1 MTHEENALIDRIKA
15 YVEKTGAVPMGY
27 DMRIAEANSIYS
39 LLCIDPF
46 RAIRL
51 AFRYGQAK
59 GVRSTRAHTRSTG
72 DCAKLQAQIT
82 NLLERANARQLD
94 LILRIVRGIIG

>member
-1 MTHEENALIDRIKA
+1 MTDEENALIDRIKT
-15 YVEKTGAVPMGY
+15 YIEKTGAVPMGY
-27 DMRIAEANSIYS
+27 DMRIAEAKRIYS

-72 DCAKLQAQIT
+72 DCAKRQAQIN
-82 NLLERANARQLD
+82 NLLERANASQRA
-94 LILRIVRGIIG
+94 RIRRVVQGHGG

>member
-15 YVEKTGAVPMGY
+15 YIEKTGAVPMGY
-27 DMRIAEANSIYS
+27 DMRIAEAKSIYS

-51 AFRYGQAK
+51 AFLYGQAK
-59 GVRSTRAHTRSTG
+59 GTRAERKRYHPPK
-72 DCAKLQAQIT
+72 CAESEAQIT
-82 NLLERANARQLD
+82 HLLERANARQLA
-94 LILRIVRGIIG
+94 LILRIVQEIIG